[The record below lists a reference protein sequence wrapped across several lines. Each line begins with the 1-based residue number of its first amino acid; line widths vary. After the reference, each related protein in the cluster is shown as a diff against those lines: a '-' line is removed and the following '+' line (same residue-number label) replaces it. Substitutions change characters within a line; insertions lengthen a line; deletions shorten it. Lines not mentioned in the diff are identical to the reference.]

1 MIQFTYE
8 HPKNNDYEGVLTV
21 HVHETASQY
30 YSKEQFPLRLM
41 HKTLMG
47 EIPWHS
53 DLQPGWWSQYT
64 MLTYTTLEV
73 IDNLGNKLIDWK
85 WDPFTHGDI
94 AHQMFEIWSMNNR
107 GSNGIAIGTHNGMTG
122 EWVGPINKGL
132 IKGTLV
138 EASDPQYKDLHKYYN
153 NKTWVKCRQELITT
167 DGSDVIFYEGG
178 GGWTNSIVKESIENY
193 VDSSLIRQTNRTSIS
208 INSLIEEVSIDGPV
222 KWLHLDVEG
231 LDDKLILS
239 IKEELLPELLVYE
252 NENIGDESNDMVRTY
267 LESKGYIVHNSNRN
281 VIALR
286 NN

>member
-1 MIQFTYE
+1 
-8 HPKNNDYEGVLTV
+8 
-21 HVHETASQY
+21 
-30 YSKEQFPLRLM
+30 
-41 HKTLMG
+41 
-47 EIPWHS
+47 
-53 DLQPGWWSQYT
+53 
-64 MLTYTTLEV
+64 
-73 IDNLGNKLIDWK
+73 
-85 WDPFTHGDI
+85 
-94 AHQMFEIWSMNNR
+94 MFEIWSMNNR

-153 NKTWVKCRQELITT
+153 NKTWVKCRKELVTT

-208 INSLIEEVSIDGPV
+208 INTLIEEVSVDGPV

-267 LESKGYIVHNSNRN
+267 LESKGYVVHNSNRN

-286 NN
+286 I

>member
-1 MIQFTYE
+1 MIEFVYE
-8 HPKNNDYEGVLTV
+8 HPKNTDYEGVIFV
-21 HVHETASQY
+21 HVHQNASQY
-30 YSKEQFPLRLM
+30 YTKEQFPLRLM

-47 EIPWHS
+47 EIPWHV
-53 DLQPGWWSQYT
+53 DLYPGCWSKYT

-73 IDNLGNKLIDWK
+73 IDNLGNKLIDWT

-107 GSNGIAIGTHNGMTG
+107 GANGVAIGTHNGMTG

-138 EASDPQYKDLHKYYN
+138 EASGLQFNDLYKYYK
-153 NKTWVKCRQELITT
+153 NKTWIKCRKELITP

-193 VDSSLIRQTNRTSIS
+193 INPSEIISTPRSSVS
-208 INSLIEEVSIDGPV
+208 INNLIEEVSLDGPV
-222 KWLHLDVEG
+222 RWIHLDVEG

-239 IKEELLPELLVYE
+239 IREELLPEILVYE
-252 NENIGDESNDMVRTY
+252 NENIGEKSNDEIRTY
-267 LESKGYIVHNSNRN
+267 LESKGYSVWDSNRN

-286 NN
+286 K